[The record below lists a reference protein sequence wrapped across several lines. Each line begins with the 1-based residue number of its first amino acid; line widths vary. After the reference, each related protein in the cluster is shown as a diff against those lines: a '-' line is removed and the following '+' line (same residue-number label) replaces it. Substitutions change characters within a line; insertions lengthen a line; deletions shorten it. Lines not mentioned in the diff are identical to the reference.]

1 MTPGPLPA
9 SLPPVPDRVSAQGSP
24 DGHLPTYVF
33 LEGFLEE
40 LGLLVARG
48 WDWTLTPDPSGMLWM
63 NTDGE
68 QVQAERLQACGGGER
83 GGSSTSSLPLPT
95 PNQAHSLLTLLRAF
109 QAVYLQDL
117 SHLTICVIP

>member
-1 MTPGPLPA
+1 MVSSLEVTPGPLPA

-68 QVQAERLQACGGGER
+68 QVQAERLQEAGGGVE
-83 GGSSTSSLPLPT
+83 GQKLHLLPPTPHPQPSPKPADPPPSTSRLFT
-95 PNQAHSLLTLLRAF
+95 YR
-109 QAVYLQDL
+109 
-117 SHLTICVIP
+117 I

>member
-1 MTPGPLPA
+1 MVSSLEVTPGPLPA

-24 DGHLPTYVF
+24 DGYLPTYVL

-48 WDWTLTPDPSGMLWM
+48 WDWTLTPNPSGMLWM

-68 QVQAERLQACGGGER
+68 QVE
-83 GGSSTSSLPLPT
+83 
-95 PNQAHSLLTLLRAF
+95 HM
-109 QAVYLQDL
+109 
-117 SHLTICVIP
+117 